1 MELKEVKGL
10 GPKTINILN
19 KIGIN
24 NTYDLLTYYP
34 HRYRIFNITSIDDAK
49 DEEVVVRGLVNS
61 IPKVSFI
68 KRNFNRLSFTCLINN
83 KLIKVVIFNRAF
95 LKNNLTINKEINL
108 VGKYNKLTN
117 TFTASNITFDMFN
130 DHKIEPVYHLG
141 GCLKNKIIINTINY
155 LLKENIV
162 VDDYIPEYLNT
173 EYKFINKNI
182 ALEYIHNPKNLEKV
196 KKAKLKLIYEE
207 LFIFMFKIN
216 YLKHHNYLSM
226 KSIKKVTD
234 ENKLNLLIDS
244 LPFQLTNDQLKALED
259 IKTDFNSEKRM
270 NRLLLGDVGSG
281 KTIVGVISSYIN
293 YLNGYQTS
301 LMAPTEIL
309 ATQHYYSIK
318 KTLKDTNMVIEL
330 LTGSM
335 TKKEQNNIKERLIK
349 GEIDLLIGTHAIISK
364 DVEFKKLG
372 LVITDEQHRFGV
384 NQRGYLQGKGE
395 LPDIIYMSAT
405 PIPRTYALT
414 LYGDMDISIIKE
426 KPKGRKDILTYVKK
440 HNEIKDV
447 LNMMID
453 EIKANHQIYVV
464 APLIEESETLD
475 LSDINKLKEKLDL
488 AFNNKIPIGILH
500 GRLKNNEKEA
510 IMNDFKNNVI
520 KVLISTTVIE
530 VGIDV
535 PNANMMVIFNAERFG
550 LATLHQLRGRV
561 GRSDLESKCLLIS
574 DSDTERLKVLEESND
589 GFYISEMDFK
599 MRGEGDLFGVRQ
611 SGDMTFKIA
620 NLKTDFKILLKT
632 KEDSEAFINNEDLNN
647 YPLYQD
653 IVNHLDAL
661 N

>member
-1 MELKEVKGL
+1 MELNEVKGI
-10 GPKTINILN
+10 GPKTINILS

-34 HRYRIFNITSIDDAK
+34 YRYKIFNITNIDEVTN
-49 DEEVVVRGLVNS
+49 EEIVVRGIVNS
-61 IPKVSFI
+61 IPKVSYI
-68 KRNFNRLSFTCLINN
+68 KRNFNRLSFTAIINN

-95 LKNNLTINKEINL
+95 LKNNLTLNKEINL
-108 VGKYNKLTN
+108 IGKYNKLTN
-117 TFTASNITFDMFN
+117 TFTAANITFDMF
-130 DHKIEPVYHLG
+130 DGYKIEPVYHLVDG
-141 GCLKNKIIINTINY
+141 LKNKIIINTINY
-155 LLKENIV
+155 LLDKNIPI
-162 VDDYIPEYLNT
+162 DDYIPAYLNT
-173 EYKFINKNI
+173 EYKFIDKNK
-182 ALEYIHNPKNLEKV
+182 ALKYLHNPSNLDEV

-216 YLKHHNYLSM
+216 YLKHKNLISS
-226 KSIKKVTD
+226 KVIIKKID
-234 ENKLNLLIDS
+234 EIKINNLINN
-244 LPFQLTNDQLKALED
+244 LPFQLTNDQLKAIDDL
-259 IKTDFNSEKRM
+259 KNDFKSEKRM

-281 KTIVGVISSYIN
+281 KTVVAIIASYIN
-293 YLNGYQTS
+293 YLNGFETS

-318 KTLKDTNMVIEL
+318 KTLKDTPMVIEL

-335 TKKEQNNIKERLIK
+335 TKKEQNNIKERLAK

-364 DVEFKKLG
+364 DVKFKKLG

-384 NQRGYLQGKGE
+384 NQRYNLQDKGE

-440 HNEIKDV
+440 SSEIKDV

-475 LSDINKLKEKLDL
+475 LSDINKLKDKFDI
-488 AFNNKIPIGILH
+488 AFNHKIPIGILH

-510 IMNDFKNNVI
+510 IMNNFKNNII

-561 GRSDLESKCLLIS
+561 GRGDVESKCILIS
-574 DSDTERLKVLEESND
+574 DSDTKRLKVLEESND

-620 NLKTDFKILLKT
+620 NLKRDFKILLKT
-632 KEDSEAFINNEDLNN
+632 KEDSEEFINKENLNN
-647 YPLYQD
+647 YPLYQE
-653 IVNHLDAL
+653 ITNNLESL

>member
-34 HRYRIFNITSIDDAK
+34 YRYRIFNIIDIDEAL
-49 DEEVVVRGLVNS
+49 DEEVVVRGLINS
-61 IPKVSFI
+61 IPKVNYI
-68 KRNFNRLSFTCLINN
+68 KRNLNKLSFEALINN
-83 KLIKVVIFNRAF
+83 KLIKVIIFNRAF
-95 LKNNLTINKEINL
+95 LKNNLTLNKEINL
-108 VGKYNKLTN
+108 IGKYNKLTN
-117 TFTASNITFDMFN
+117 TFIASNITFDMFN
-130 DHKIEPVYHLG
+130 DYKIEPVYHLIQG
-141 GCLKNKIIINTINY
+141 LKNKIIINTINY
-155 LLKENIV
+155 LLNENIIIE
-162 VDDYIPEYLNT
+162 DYIPEYLNN
-173 EYKFINKNI
+173 EYNFINKNI
-182 ALEYIHNPKNLEKV
+182 ALKYIHKPSNLEEV

-216 YLKHHNYLSM
+216 YLKHKNYLST

-234 ENKLNLLIDS
+234 ENKLNSLIND
-244 LPFQLTNDQLKALED
+244 LPFKLTNDQLKALED
-259 IKTDFNSEKRM
+259 IKNDFNSTKRM
-270 NRLLLGDVGSG
+270 NRLVLGDVGSG
-281 KTIVGVISSYIN
+281 KTIVGVLATYIN

-309 ATQHYYSIK
+309 ATQHYFNIKSI
-318 KTLKDTNMVIEL
+318 LKNTDINIEL

-335 TKKEQNNIKERLIK
+335 TKKEQNNIKERLLK

-384 NQRGYLQGKGE
+384 NQRSNLQNKGE

-426 KPKGRKDILTYVKK
+426 KPIGRKDILTYVKK
-440 HNEIKDV
+440 NNEIKDV
-447 LNMMID
+447 LNMMVE

-475 LSDINKLKEKLDL
+475 LSDINKLKEKLDI
-488 AFNNKIPIGILH
+488 AFNNKVPIGILH

-510 IMNDFKNNVI
+510 IMNDFKNNII

-530 VGIDV
+530 VGIDI

-561 GRSDLESKCLLIS
+561 GRGSEESKCVLIS
-574 DSDTERLKVLEESND
+574 DSDTKRLKVLEESND

-632 KEDSEAFINNEDLNN
+632 KEDSEAFINNQNIEN
-647 YPLYQD
+647 YPLYQE
-653 IVNHLDAL
+653 IVNNLESL

>member
-1 MELKEVKGL
+1 MELKEVKGI
-10 GPKTINILN
+10 GPKTANILN

-34 HRYRIFNITSIDDAK
+34 YRYKIFNITNIDEITN
-49 DEEVVVRGLVNS
+49 EEIVVRGIINS
-61 IPKVSFI
+61 IVKVNYI
-68 KRNFNRLSFTCLINN
+68 KRNLNKLSFTCLINN

-95 LKNNLTINKEINL
+95 LKNNLTINKTINL
-108 VGKYNKLTN
+108 IGKYNQLTN
-117 TFTASNITFDMFN
+117 TFIASNITFDLF
-130 DHKIEPVYHLG
+130 DDYKIEPVYHLVEG
-141 GCLKNKIIINTINY
+141 LKNKIIINTISY
-155 LLKENIV
+155 LLKENIFI
-162 VDDYIPEYLNT
+162 DDYIPSYLNT
-173 EYKFINKNI
+173 EYKFIDKNM
-182 ALEYIHNPKNLEKV
+182 ALKYIHEPSNLEEV

-216 YLKHHNYLSM
+216 YLKHKNYLST

-234 ENKLNLLIDS
+234 ENKLKLLTLN
-244 LPFQLTNDQLKALED
+244 LPFTLTNDQLKALED
-259 IKTDFNSEKRM
+259 IKSDFNSEKRM

-281 KTIVGVISSYIN
+281 KTIVGVIASYIN

-318 KTLKDTNMVIEL
+318 KTLKETNMVIEL

-335 TKKEQNNIKERLIK
+335 TKKEQNNVKERLLN

-364 DVEFKKLG
+364 DVSFKNLG

-414 LYGDMDISIIKE
+414 LYGDMDISMIKE

-440 HNEIKDV
+440 NSEIKDV
-447 LNMMID
+447 LNMMVD

-475 LSDINKLKEKLDL
+475 LSDVNKLKEKLDI
-488 AFNNKIPIGILH
+488 AFNNKVPISILH

-510 IMNDFKNNVI
+510 IMNDFKNNII

-561 GRSDLESKCLLIS
+561 GRSELTSKCILIS

-620 NLKTDFKILLKT
+620 NLKNDFKILLKA
-632 KEDSEAFINNEDLNN
+632 KEDVEVFINNENLDN

-653 IVNHLDAL
+653 IVNHLDSL

>member
-10 GPKTINILN
+10 GPKTVNILN

-34 HRYRIFNITSIDDAK
+34 YRYRIFNITNIDDAK

-130 DHKIEPVYHLG
+130 DHKIEPVYHLVEG
-141 GCLKNKIIINTINY
+141 LRNKIIINTINY
-155 LLKENIV
+155 LLKENIL
-162 VDDYIPEYLNT
+162 VDDYIPGYLNT

-182 ALEYIHNPKNLEKV
+182 ALKYLHNPSNLDEV

-216 YLKHHNYLSM
+216 YLKHKNYLSI
-226 KSIKKVTD
+226 KSVKKVTD
-234 ENKLNLLIDS
+234 ETKLKLLIDN
-244 LPFQLTNDQLKALED
+244 LPFQLTNDQLKAIDD
-259 IKTDFNSEKRM
+259 IKNDFNSEKRM

-281 KTIVGVISSYIN
+281 KTIVGVIASYIN

-335 TKKEQNNIKERLIK
+335 TKKEQNNIKERLLS

-364 DVEFKKLG
+364 DVYFKKLG

-440 HNEIKDV
+440 NNEIKDV

-475 LSDINKLKEKLDL
+475 LSDINKLKDKFDI
-488 AFNNKIPIGILH
+488 AFNHKIPIGILH

-510 IMNDFKNNVI
+510 IMNDFKNNII

-535 PNANMMVIFNAERFG
+535 PNANMIVIFNAERFG

-574 DSDTERLKVLEESND
+574 DSDTKRLKVLEESND

-632 KEDSEAFINNEDLNN
+632 KEDSEDFINNHNLDN
-647 YPLYQD
+647 YSLYQD
-653 IVNHLDAL
+653 IVNHLDSL

>member
-10 GPKTINILN
+10 GPKTINTLN

-34 HRYRIFNITSIDDAK
+34 YRYKIFNITNIDEAN

-61 IPKVSFI
+61 IVKVNYI
-68 KRNFNRLSFTCLINN
+68 KRNFNRLSFTALINN
-83 KLIKVVIFNRAF
+83 KLIKVAIFNRAF
-95 LKNNLTINKEINL
+95 LKNNLTINKVINL
-108 VGKYNKLTN
+108 IGKYNKLTN
-117 TFTASNITFDMFN
+117 TFMASNITFDLF
-130 DHKIEPVYHLG
+130 DDYKIEPVYHLVEG
-141 GCLKNKIIINTINY
+141 LKNKIIINTINY
-155 LLKENIV
+155 LLKENIL
-162 VDDYIPEYLNT
+162 VDDYIPSYLNT
-173 EYKFINKNI
+173 LYHFIDKNK
-182 ALEYIHNPKNLEKV
+182 ALKYIHEPQDLEEV

-216 YLKHHNYLSM
+216 YLKHKNYLST
-226 KSIKKVTD
+226 KSIKKTVNLD
-234 ENKLNLLIDS
+234 KLNDLINN
-244 LPFQLTNDQLKALED
+244 LPFKLTNDQLKALDD
-259 IKTDFNSEKRM
+259 IKSDFASDKRM

-281 KTIVGVISSYIN
+281 KTIVAVIASYLN
-293 YLNGYQTS
+293 YLNGFQTS

-335 TKKEQNNIKERLIK
+335 SKKEQNNIKERLDN
-349 GEIDLLIGTHAIISK
+349 GEIDLLIGTHAIISNNVK
-364 DVEFKKLG
+364 FKNLG

-384 NQRGYLQGKGE
+384 NQRSYLQSKGE

-426 KPKGRKDILTYVKK
+426 KPVGRKDIITYIKK
-440 HNEIKDV
+440 NSEIKDV
-447 LNMMID
+447 LQMMVE

-464 APLIEESETLD
+464 APLIEENETLD
-475 LSDINKLKEKLDL
+475 LSDTNKLKEKLDI
-488 AFNNKIPIGILH
+488 AFNHKIPIGILH

-510 IMNDFKNNVI
+510 IMNDFKNNII

-535 PNANMMVIFNAERFG
+535 SNATMMVIFNAERFG

-561 GRSDLESKCLLIS
+561 GRSNLDSKCILIS
-574 DSDTERLKVLEESND
+574 DSDNERLKVLVESND

-599 MRGEGDLFGVRQ
+599 IRGEGDLFGVRQ

-620 NLKTDFKILLKT
+620 DLRRDFKILLKA
-632 KEDSEAFINNEDLNN
+632 KEDVETFINNENLTN

-653 IVNHLDAL
+653 IVNHLDSL